1 MLPPLSCP
9 RLVDRPRELRQIM
22 CVLLILL
29 LLTATTAALIWV
41 TGWEGSH
48 LEMPSVLSTRELR
61 PVPELLVQMVKDPA
75 SLPVIYHGGRGKGE
89 GAKRLTLLVLAD
101 SQAGSSELRRAVRES
116 WVRYP
121 CVGISASV
129 IFTVAAQDLSSDE

>member
-1 MLPPLSCP
+1 MYIFTL
-9 RLVDRPRELRQIM
+9 
-22 CVLLILL
+22 
-29 LLTATTAALIWV
+29 
-41 TGWEGSH
+41 
-48 LEMPSVLSTRELR
+48 VLS
-61 PVPELLVQMVKDPA
+61 
-75 SLPVIYHGGRGKGE
+75 SLTKSSSNVLSPSQ
-89 GAKRLTLLVLAD
+89 RLTLLVLAD